1 MKEHPDHVL
10 KSFPRTW
17 YFPKWHLVTW
27 HPRGVL
33 DDALADEIAAFI
45 ELEERIQAAPFDRYV
60 DLSGLTHVEL
70 RTGHVFQIAIR
81 RHRAKQLVKSALW
94 SDKIVT
100 MTIANMYETFMASA
114 TIKVRAFTQQK
125 SAAEWLEV
133 PIEILSEFSEIPRE

>member
-1 MKEHPDHVL
+1 MQEHPEHMV

-27 HPRGVL
+27 HPRGVF
-33 DDALADEIAAFI
+33 DDALADQIVTFTEM
-45 ELEERIQAAPFDRYV
+45 EERIQTAPFDRYV

-70 RTGHVFQIAIR
+70 RAGHVFEIAIR

-100 MTIANMYETFMASA
+100 LSIANMYETFMTNA

-125 SAAEWLEV
+125 YAAKWLEV
-133 PIEILSEFSEIPRE
+133 PIEILSEFSDS

>member
-1 MKEHPDHVL
+1 MQKHPDHVL

-17 YFPKWHLVTW
+17 YFPEWHLVTW

-33 DDALADEIAAFI
+33 DDALADQIVAFI
-45 ELEERIQAAPFDRYV
+45 ELQERIQAVPFDRYV

-70 RTGHVFQIAIR
+70 ETGHVFNIAMR
-81 RHRAKQLVKSALW
+81 RHRAKQLVKSAFW

-100 MTIANMYETFMASA
+100 MCIANMYETFMASA

-133 PIEILSEFSEIPRE
+133 PIEILSEFSGS